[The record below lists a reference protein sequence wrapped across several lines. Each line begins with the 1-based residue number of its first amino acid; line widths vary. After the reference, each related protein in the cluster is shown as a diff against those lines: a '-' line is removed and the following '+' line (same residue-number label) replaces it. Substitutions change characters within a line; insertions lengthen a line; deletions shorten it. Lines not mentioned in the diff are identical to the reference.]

1 MLGLIDIHAHLTD
14 EKYGSNIDEII
25 NNFNS
30 ENIKSVFTVAY
41 NKQTIKQ
48 CVDLCDKYENVYAVI
63 GVHPDDVDDFTP
75 EVERMIECYAN
86 HEKVL
91 CIGEIGLDYHSL
103 DTSQDIEKIKQ
114 KQKNTFIAQLILANK
129 LNLPIQIH
137 TRDAMEDTINIL
149 FKNKDLLKNGGVVH
163 CYSGDVEDF
172 KKIKDCGLAIS
183 VGGVLTFK
191 NGKKL
196 QEVVGFADINDI
208 LLETDCP
215 YLTPEPFRGKCV
227 NEPKYVRC
235 VAEKIAE
242 LKGMSV
248 DDVIIANDCNV
259 RRIFKKYKG

>member
-14 EKYGSNIDEII
+14 EKYNSNIDDII

-48 CVDLCDKYENVYAVI
+48 SVELCDKYENVYAVI
-63 GVHPDDVDDFTP
+63 GVHPDDADDFTP

-91 CIGEIGLDYHSL
+91 SIGEIGLDYHCL
-103 DTSQDIEKIKQ
+103 DNSQDVEKIKQ

-149 FKNKDLLKNGGVVH
+149 VKNKDLLKNGGVVH

-196 QEVVGFADINDI
+196 QEVVEFADINDI

-215 YLTPEPFRGKCV
+215 YLTPEPYRGKCV